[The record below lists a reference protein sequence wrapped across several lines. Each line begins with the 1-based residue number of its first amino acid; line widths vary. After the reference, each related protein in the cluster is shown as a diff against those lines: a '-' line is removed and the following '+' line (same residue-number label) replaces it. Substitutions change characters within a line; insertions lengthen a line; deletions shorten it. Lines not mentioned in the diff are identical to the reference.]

1 MVWCDT
7 FYLVRNFVTIS
18 SEEKIKEKDQESKI
32 FSNYGEYSVVEKL
45 ELKLPKTEIT
55 IERKSENQFSYYRKN
70 SQGDI
75 ANKIIPRTGKDLKIE
90 LAPILPLNL
99 PAKKTNDLMFLRLA
113 KPIYVE
119 KNSNIDILVQFPIE
133 IGVYI
138 TNTSDNSKDFFDCF
152 TCEPMHSR
160 FALYGTPEV
169 GHLCMYSKV
178 GVVDKSENEPYIY
191 AFMKISISNQLAK
204 GVLIGKFVF
213 PVTNHNIYYKND
225 DNVAHI
231 DDIKAIIQNG
241 PRSDVIEIEHMDY
254 SNKSDGQLK
263 LSPNT
268 SISSNNNSKFVMER
282 GFD

>member
-1 MVWCDT
+1 MNDET
-7 FYLVRNFVTIS
+7 S
-18 SEEKIKEKDQESKI
+18 GGASESNIMTKKEKLEDRTNENQS

-45 ELKLPKTEIT
+45 ELKLPKTEIA

-70 SQGDI
+70 SQGEI
-75 ANKIIPRTGKDLKIE
+75 TNKIIPRTGKDLKIE

-113 KPIYVE
+113 KPIYIE
-119 KNSNIDILVQFPIE
+119 KNSNIDILIQFPIE

-138 TNTSDNSKDFFDCF
+138 TNTSDNSGDFFDCF

-160 FALYGTPEV
+160 FALYGTPED
-169 GHLCMYSKV
+169 GNLCMYSKV
-178 GVVDKSENEPYIY
+178 GVVDKSENDPYIY
-191 AFMKISISNQLAK
+191 AFMKVSISNQLTK
-204 GVLIGKFVF
+204 GVLIGKLVF

-225 DNVAHI
+225 DNIAHI
-231 DDIKAIIQNG
+231 DDIKAVILNG
-241 PRSDVIEIEHMDY
+241 SRNDEIEIEHMSY
-254 SNKSDGQLK
+254 SNKSETQLK

-268 SISSNNNSKFVMER
+268 STSNSKGKFVMER

>member
-1 MVWCDT
+1 M
-7 FYLVRNFVTIS
+7 
-18 SEEKIKEKDQESKI
+18 SEEKVKEKEQERET
-32 FSNYGEYSVVEKL
+32 FSNFGEYSIVEKL

-55 IERKSENQFSYYRKN
+55 FERKSENQFSYYRKN
-70 SQGDI
+70 SQGQI
-75 ANKIIPRTGKDLKIE
+75 TNKIIPRTGKDLKIE

-119 KNSNIDILVQFPIE
+119 KNSNIDILIQFPIE

-138 TNTSDNSKDFFDCF
+138 INTSDNSKDFFDCF

-160 FALYGTPEV
+160 FALYGTPEA
-169 GHLCMYSKV
+169 GNLCMYSKV
-178 GVVDKSENEPYIY
+178 GVVEKSENEPYIY
-191 AFMKISISNQLAK
+191 AFMKVSISNQLTK

-231 DDIKAIIQNG
+231 DDIKAVIQTG
-241 PRSDVIEIEHMDY
+241 LRSDVIEIEHMDY
-254 SNKSDGQLK
+254 SNKSKEQWK
-263 LSPNT
+263 LAPIT
-268 SISSNNNSKFVMER
+268 STSNNKGKFVMER